1 MRLSRWLREQFGT
14 KKGKEEKRHAREE
27 SRKGWNPN
35 AASDTKMKTE
45 SKTPQKLIERHQGY
59 HLARGMKGHT

>member
-1 MRLSRWLREQFGT
+1 MRLSRWLRRQLGS
-14 KKGKEEKRHAREE
+14 KRRKEEKQHAREE
-27 SRKGWNPN
+27 SSKGWNSNP
-35 AASDTKMKTE
+35 ASDTKNKTT